1 MIFAA
6 KLRLPLAIT
15 LATLGLQLGAAQA
28 QTFDVKQLEVKKGE
42 VELGLDNTFHSHVPH
57 ARGSDINRT
66 INELGLDYGALTWW
80 KISGVFKFEKP
91 EQDEYRFAKVALESV
106 FILKDIDD
114 KATRDFGL
122 GWFASVEGSV
132 NRDTT
137 NAVQAG
143 PIVTF
148 KADKLSMTANPF
160 FERTFGRN
168 HIEGT
173 ALVYGWQAKYDI
185 RQGFAVGIEGFGVVE
200 NLGNSP
206 AWEDQ
211 EHRIGPVLY
220 TELELAKGVTIAPD
234 VGVLFGL
241 TRATPDVAVK
251 FNVGIPLYQQANGR
265 KGD

>member
-1 MIFAA
+1 MTTLKNAS
-6 KLRLPLAIT
+6 LSLSLAVVV
-15 LATLGLQLGAAQA
+15 LGLQSGFAVA
-28 QTFDVKQLEVKKGE
+28 QTFDVKQLEIKKGE

-66 INELGLDYGALTWW
+66 INEVGLDYGALSWW

-91 EQDEYRFAKVALESV
+91 EQDEYRFSKVALESL
-106 FILKDIDD
+106 FIIKDIDD
-114 KATRDFGL
+114 KAQRDFGL
-122 GWFASVEGSV
+122 GWFASIEGSV
-132 NRDTT
+132 HSDTT

-148 KADKLSMTANPF
+148 KADKLSFTANPF

-173 ALVYGWQAKYDI
+173 ALVYGWQAKYDL
-185 RQGFAVGIEGFGVVE
+185 REGFAIGIEGFGVVE
-200 NLGNSP
+200 RLGNSP

-211 EHRIGPVLY
+211 EHRLGPVIY
-220 TELELAKGVTIAPD
+220 KEVELAKGITIAPD

-251 FNVGIPLYQQANGR
+251 FNVGIPLYQQATGH

>member
-1 MIFAA
+1 MPKSKTAC
-6 KLRLPLAIT
+6 LT
-15 LATLGLQLGAAQA
+15 LALAAAALSLLPAASQA
-28 QTFDVKQLEVKKGE
+28 QTFDVKQLEIKKGE

-66 INELGLDYGALTWW
+66 VNEVGLDYGALAWW
-80 KISGVFKFEKP
+80 KVSGVFKFEKP
-91 EQDEYRFAKVALESV
+91 EQDEYRFSKVALESL
-106 FILKDIDD
+106 FIIKDIDD
-114 KATRDFGL
+114 KAARDFGI
-122 GWFASVEGSV
+122 GWFASIEGSV
-132 NRDTT
+132 HRDTT
-137 NAVQAG
+137 NAVQLG

-148 KADKLSMTANPF
+148 KADKLSFTANPF

-173 ALVYGWQAKYDI
+173 ALVYGWQAKYDL
-185 RQGFAVGIEGFGVVE
+185 REGFAVGIEGFGVVE

-211 EHRIGPVLY
+211 EHRVGPVLY
-220 TELELAKGVTIAPD
+220 KEVELAKGVTIAPD

-251 FNVGIPLYQQANGR
+251 LNVGIPLYQQAGGR
-265 KGD
+265 